1 MPWTPYSSSE
11 LAFPSEYLVSQWW
24 YWQTFLFSWESIAWS
39 WSASGGHRTILVLLY
54 CYVFFPLSISAHWWV
69 QLHISPSFKGPD
81 RLNVQQV
88 ISNYSVFTCVLH
100 FWVAF
105 VSLFV
110 GVMRLLQICV
120 NKSLITE
127 IWLCVKGCQ
136 EWWRQGV
143 SSGKEQSTARC
154 WCNCTYIFWRVGSCC
169 ESHLW
174 HAGINAW

>member
-1 MPWTPYSSSE
+1 VVTLADIPFLLRKYS
-11 LAFPSEYLVSQWW
+11 
-24 YWQTFLFSWESIAWS
+24 
-39 WSASGGHRTILVLLY
+39 LVLKCFWWTSDYSGPAVLL
-54 CYVFFPLSISAHWWV
+54 CLFPLSISAHWWV

-154 WCNCTYIFWRVGSCC
+154 WCNCTYVF
-169 ESHLW
+169 
-174 HAGINAW
+174 